1 MMFNHRTTEKRLTAL
16 LDALREGKPYTVEYD
31 ESLASALECRLL
43 DIWRT
48 QELQN
53 ARSVS
58 YTHLT
63 LPTTPYV

>member
-31 ESLASALECRLL
+31 ESLASALECHLL
-43 DIWRT
+43 DIWRA

-53 ARSVS
+53 AR
-58 YTHLT
+58 LT
-63 LPTTPYV
+63 EEKIGLLH